1 MIDRRPLVLLAIA
14 ASALAGG
21 CGLGS
26 SDEPSSDVQVTVTRD
41 FGRTSLGRVD
51 LGNAPA
57 GQTVMRVLKSNFD
70 VTTGAG
76 DSVQQIGDVAGAR
89 EGGRRFD
96 WFYYVNGIEA
106 GKDAAERRVVAGDQI
121 WWDRHDRGAATRIPA
136 VVGSFPEPF
145 LSGQDGKRLPV
156 RLDCAPSAKRPC
168 DEVATRLKN
177 AGVKGISRATIGT
190 AAETG
195 VLRIVIGGWP
205 DVRRDVAVQR
215 IERGPGV
222 SGVFARLGPDGRRIE
237 LLDDRGRVVRGLG
250 PGSGLVAATASGDQA
265 PTWVVTGTD
274 DVGVAAAA
282 AAMDENRLADR
293 FALAVES
300 GRGIDLPVAR
310 EDRTGTTP

>member
-1 MIDRRPLVLLAIA
+1 MVRALTVLVVLAA
-14 ASALAGG
+14 ALVAG
-21 CGLGS
+21 CGLS
-26 SDEPSSDVQVTVTRD
+26 SSEKPSSSEVNVTVTRD
-41 FGRTSLGRVD
+41 FGRTALGRKE

-57 GQTVMRVLKSNFD
+57 GQTVMNVLKGNFD
-70 VTTGAG
+70 VTTGKG
-76 DSVQQIGDVAGAR
+76 DSVQQIGDVASAR

-96 WFYYVNGIEA
+96 WFYYVNGIA
-106 GKDAAERRVVAGDQI
+106 ADNAAAEQKVTAGDQI
-121 WWDRHDRGAATRIPA
+121 WWDRHDRGAAVRVPA

-145 LSGQDGKRLPV
+145 LSGLGGKRLPV
-156 RLDCAPSAKRPC
+156 RLDCAPNAKRPC

-177 AGVKGISRATIGT
+177 AGVKGISRAAIGT
-190 AAETG
+190 AVEDG
-195 VLRIVIGGWP
+195 VLRVVIGRWP
-205 DVRRDVAVQR
+205 DVRRDVAAQR

-282 AAMDENRLADR
+282 AAIDENRLADR
-293 FALAVES
+293 FALAIEA

-310 EDRTGTTP
+310 EDRSSQP